1 MAHKRNVG
9 LAGTLSNLWPSKH
22 FTCSTVCSVSLLYNL
37 KLIALIS
44 RRTYLGF
51 DHFLLLLKKLVLN
64 MLPVFLSGS
73 FSRSQ
78 RTFLIM
84 SNRSPT
90 HKAAIEPWCVWL
102 VGKSVCAGDTLSW
115 HTMGSGLHGNLA
127 AVYFRFIPSPVITQ
141 CGSVAA
147 NSALD
152 PRYCECVTDYQLWL
166 QTLSSLMFRDSCWDQ
181 VYTLMWW
188 QQHSALLEPCNV
200 NTRHVDYV

>member
-1 MAHKRNVG
+1 MGHNRNVG
-9 LAGTLSNLWPSKH
+9 LAGILSNLWPSKH

-51 DHFLLLLKKLVLN
+51 DHFLLLLKKLVLS

-90 HKAAIEPWCVWL
+90 HKAAIEP
-102 VGKSVCAGDTLSW
+102 
-115 HTMGSGLHGNLA
+115 
-127 AVYFRFIPSPVITQ
+127 
-141 CGSVAA
+141 
-147 NSALD
+147 
-152 PRYCECVTDYQLWL
+152 
-166 QTLSSLMFRDSCWDQ
+166 
-181 VYTLMWW
+181 
-188 QQHSALLEPCNV
+188 
-200 NTRHVDYV
+200 